1 MPSIGPNAAFAA
13 AGRMLGVRLDP
24 YPAFN
29 FFVEIE
35 GILAGGFSECSG
47 LQVETEVKDYAE
59 GGLND
64 YTHQFRGRTRY
75 VPLVLTHGV
84 TLVDGLWAWHQDL
97 LQGRVQRKNGTVYLL
112 DRNGLP
118 VLWWNFKGALPIKW
132 VGPNL
137 NARSSEVAVE
147 KVELVHQGLSRPT
160 SAAAAAG
167 LAASL
172 I

>member
-1 MPSIGPNAAFAA
+1 MPSVGANAAFAA
-13 AGRMLGVRLDP
+13 AGRLLGVRFDP
-24 YPAFN
+24 YHTFN

-47 LQVETEVKDYAE
+47 LQAETEVKDYAE

-64 YTHQFRGRTRY
+64 YTHQFRGRTKY
-75 VPLVLTHGV
+75 VPLVLTHGI
-84 TLVDGLWAWHQDL
+84 TLIDGLWRWHQDV
-97 LQGRVQRKNGTVYLL
+97 LQGDVERKNGTIYLL
-112 DRNGLP
+112 DRAGVP
-118 VLWWNFKGALPIKW
+118 VLWWNFKGAFPSKW

-137 NARSSEVAVE
+137 NAKSGEVAVE
-147 KVELVHQGLSRPT
+147 KVELVHQGLSRP
-160 SAAAAAG
+160 AAAAATAG